1 MNIDGERDQR
11 TEDILS
17 RLCDDL
23 REFADE
29 ELYIHPSPNEGPGQE
44 RNNRRL
50 QIKRNIKA
58 AKVKKR
64 EFEEKEE
71 QLRILCERASVSYDP
86 PNEMEEHEVRRER
99 LRALA
104 MEELAL
110 KKECSQ
116 AQVKYRPHTLDEND
130 MIRRE
135 RLRDEIFEFYLK
147 KRCEDNG
154 VFYLAPCLPQESKE
168 AARIRRE
175 GLEEL
180 IKRFVHFETC
190 AAPCPDFLHS
200 FCQFAL

>member
-1 MNIDGERDQR
+1 MS

-29 ELYIHPSPNEGPGQE
+29 ECYIHPSPNESPGQE
-44 RNNRRL
+44 RNNRRQ

-58 AKVKKR
+58 ARVRKK

-71 QLRILCERASVSYDP
+71 RLRILCERASVSYDP

-154 VFYLAPCLPQESKE
+154 VFYLAPGLLYLAPGLPRESKE

-175 GLEEL
+175 QLEEL
-180 IKRFVHFETC
+180 IKRFVHSDTC
-190 AAPCPDFLHS
+190 AVTCPDY
-200 FCQFAL
+200 